1 MGPDRLP
8 KPFSSLSYPHRYVK
22 DMLNLKGSMPNE
34 FQIPTYRWIPNIYSS
49 FYHPFLRFIS
59 HGFLVARS
67 TYPGCW
73 AWAAAESD
81 KKPGPLFSVHT
92 QVGFWT

>member
-8 KPFSSLSYPHRYVK
+8 KPFSSLSYPHRYLK
-22 DMLNLKGSMPNE
+22 DMLNLKGSTPKQVPDSHLPMDP
-34 FQIPTYRWIPNIYSS
+34 QHILLISS
-49 FYHPFLRFIS
+49 PFLRFIS
-59 HGFLVARS
+59 HGFLVTRS